1 MDALKNDLQNSKSKF
16 NQMEEAA
23 SKFMHHGAGSRAPGQ
38 LRSNDKDDDYIR
50 NKHYENFDTIYST
63 NRKLE

>member
-1 MDALKNDLQNSKSKF
+1 MLRGASFESESRLKKDLDALKNDLQNSKSKF

-38 LRSNDKDDDYIR
+38 LRSNDKDDNYIR
-50 NKHYENFDTIYST
+50 D
-63 NRKLE
+63 